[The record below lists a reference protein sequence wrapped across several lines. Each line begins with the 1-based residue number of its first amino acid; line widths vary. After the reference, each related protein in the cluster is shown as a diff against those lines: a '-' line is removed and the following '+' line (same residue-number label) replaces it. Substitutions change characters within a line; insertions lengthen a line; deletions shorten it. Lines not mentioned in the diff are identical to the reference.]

1 MTDDISAVL
10 IDPSPENWSLFG
22 EQIYRIEQANF
33 GSQSLDKEMMK
44 ADMNDPNTSWV
55 VLMHGGSIIG
65 FTYAVP
71 ESERTAR
78 IVDTVIS
85 KEYQHRGYVALLMAC
100 LEDDLRK
107 KGYGFVT
114 RDSMIE
120 NGYADKIAEH
130 YADRVVEM
138 GDIESQW
145 GRQRHFKIKI

>member
-1 MTDDISAVL
+1 
-10 IDPSPENWSLFG
+10 
-22 EQIYRIEQANF
+22 
-33 GSQSLDKEMMK
+33 MMK

-55 VLMHGGSIIG
+55 VLMYGGSIIG

-138 GDIESQW
+138 RDIESQW